1 MEEIEKANQTTV
13 TEFIILGFSDL
24 PEMQLVLFL
33 LFLIIYLMSMVG
45 NLLIISAVCSE
56 PRFHTPMFFFLINLS
71 FLEICYVTVTVPRL
85 LVMLITKI
93 KTICLSACLAQ
104 LYLFLSCTCTE
115 FYLLTAMA
123 YDRYVA
129 ICNPL
134 RYTIIMNKKVYS
146 FLVAVSWIIGFLDPV
161 AHVIFASKLIF
172 CGSNIINHFFCDIT
186 ALMKLSCSGAYIIEN
201 VNYIVGSLFA
211 FSPFLLTIASYVFI
225 ITTILKIQSAEGRGK
240 TFSTCS
246 SHLTVV
252 ILFYGTSMGVYM
264 RPSTAFS
271 MNQNKLLTV
280 VYITAIPLLN
290 PFIYGLRN
298 KELKFALWKA
308 IRRLDSYFSQR
319 VRKCRTCFCEKAAQY
334 HRKVRA
340 ASTDNVA

>member
-1 MEEIEKANQTTV
+1 MGEMQKMNHTKV

-24 PEMQLVLFL
+24 PEMQLLF
-33 LFLIIYLMSMVG
+33 FLVFLMIYLMSLTG
-45 NLLIISAVCSE
+45 NFLIISAVCSDS
-56 PRFHTPMFFFLINLS
+56 HLHNPMFFFLINLS

-85 LVMLITKI
+85 LAMLITKI
-93 KTICLSACLAQ
+93 KAISFTACLTQ

-134 RYTIIMNKKVYS
+134 HYTIIMNKKVYGL
-146 FLVAVSWIIGFLDPV
+146 LVAASWIIGFMDPV
-161 AHVIFASKLIF
+161 AHVVFASRLTF

-186 ALMKLSCSGAYIIEN
+186 ALMKLACSGAYLIET

-211 FSPFLLTIASYVFI
+211 FSPFLLTITSYVLI
-225 ITTILKIQSAEGRGK
+225 ISAILKIHSVEGRYK

-252 ILFYGTSMGVYM
+252 LLFYGTSMGVYM
-264 RPSTAFS
+264 RPSSVFS
-271 MNQNKLLTV
+271 VNQNKLLTV
-280 VYITAIPLLN
+280 VYITVIPLLN
-290 PFIYGLRN
+290 PLIYGLRS
-298 KELKFALWKA
+298 KELKRALWKA
-308 IRRLDSYFSQR
+308 KGKVKKLFLIR
-319 VRKCRTCFCEKAAQY
+319 
-334 HRKVRA
+334 
-340 ASTDNVA
+340 DNVEHVSGD